1 MKIKI
6 DVSVSELIDKIT
18 ILELK
23 QQNIKDK
30 NKLKNICYE
39 LNKLNKIKS
48 KLNLSEEIHKFEM
61 KLKLVNSILWN
72 IEDRIREKEKH
83 KLFDDEF
90 IKLSRDV
97 YINNDQRAS
106 IKREI
111 DTLVNSDIIE
121 EKSYDSYI

>member
-6 DVSVSELIDKIT
+6 DVSVGELIDKIT

-23 QQNIKDK
+23 QQNIKNK

-48 KLNLSEEIHKFEM
+48 ELNLSEEIHIFEI
-61 KLKLVNSILWN
+61 KLKSVNSILWN

-83 KLFDDEF
+83 KSFDDEF
-90 IKLSRDV
+90 IKLSREV
-97 YINNDQRAS
+97 YLNNDERAL
-106 IKREI
+106 IKRQI
-111 DTLVNSDIIE
+111 DILINSDIVE
-121 EKSYDSYI
+121 EKSYDHF